1 MPGCRSPS
9 SPREV
14 YGQAKY
20 LRRWVE
26 DRGAA
31 ASSAGMIGYS
41 LPETRCPAH
50 RPRLPYPTRPG
61 PRAGLV

>member
-31 ASSAGMIGYS
+31 ASSAGMIG
-41 LPETRCPAH
+41 
-50 RPRLPYPTRPG
+50 
-61 PRAGLV
+61 